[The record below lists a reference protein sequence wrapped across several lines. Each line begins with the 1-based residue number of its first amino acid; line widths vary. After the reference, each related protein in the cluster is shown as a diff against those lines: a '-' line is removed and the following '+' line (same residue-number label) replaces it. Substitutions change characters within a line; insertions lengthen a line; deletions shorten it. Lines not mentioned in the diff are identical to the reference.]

1 MKTCNIILDNTNESL
16 YEKIV
21 TVSTKGNHRM
31 KSLWKIIKIYIFIKL
46 ASFTI
51 PFAVGVYIMWD
62 FFAELIRL
70 NMGM

>member
-1 MKTCNIILDNTNESL
+1 
-16 YEKIV
+16 
-21 TVSTKGNHRM
+21 M

-46 ASFTI
+46 AAFTI